1 MGWFCTPVLSWK
13 CFDIFVCVL
22 YFLFYF
28 SFFHLIKDIKLNKL
42 FIFAIFSPISFF
54 FPILNS
60 KATGQKEIIFLSL
73 LSIFCFFLPKLKKSY
88 ANFFMIFI
96 ALLIGLS
103 HEGLIF
109 YLFYL
114 IIPFILFYN
123 FKNLKNIFFN
133 LLPIFF
139 VMVSMLF
146 LTYHFHGTEKHV
158 VEICNSVKNYV
169 ITECQNVGQIA
180 ALGFISSLEWN
191 VAFKEIIGKQN
202 GVYGLPIFPKYYI
215 IYGIG
220 FIIGFLPLFFLFGN
234 SKLNKYSFNF
244 FKVKPLIILLFPFLM
259 TSPIYYAGFDWGRYL
274 YISYMSSLVTIIFY
288 LKNNILYI
296 REKTNKI
303 QNNLITKYLFI
314 ILIVIYGFG
323 WTVPICCELNFKPG
337 ISSVIKRVIYYYDK

>member
-1 MGWFCTPVLSWK
+1 
-13 CFDIFVCVL
+13 
-22 YFLFYF
+22 
-28 SFFHLIKDIKLNKL
+28 
-42 FIFAIFSPISFF
+42 
-54 FPILNS
+54 
-60 KATGQKEIIFLSL
+60 
-73 LSIFCFFLPKLKKSY
+73 
-88 ANFFMIFI
+88 
-96 ALLIGLS
+96 
-103 HEGLIF
+103 
-109 YLFYL
+109 
-114 IIPFILFYN
+114 
-123 FKNLKNIFFN
+123 
-133 LLPIFF
+133 
-139 VMVSMLF
+139 MVSMLF

-169 ITECQNVGQIA
+169 NTECQNVGQIA

-191 VAFKEIIGKQN
+191 VAFKEIIGRQN

-234 SKLNKYSFNF
+234 SKLNKSSFNF

-337 ISSVIKRVIYYYDK
+337 ISSVIKRVIYYYDN